1 MKRNIFLLTSMLMVT
16 MLFAACAPRVQA
28 ADIPVADAGPTT
40 SHGGPVEDYVSLVD
54 ALRAAGATVE
64 PGDTVEQAFFSV
76 TGQIIKVNG
85 ADVQAFEYKSAELME
100 ADAAQV
106 SADGGSVGTSM
117 VMWMATPHFF
127 KTGRVLVL
135 YVGDD
140 AAILDLLKSVLG
152 GQFAGR

>member
-1 MKRNIFLLTSMLMVT
+1 MKHRIFLLALLLIMAAPS
-16 MLFAACAPRVQA
+16 AACAPKSQ
-28 ADIPVADAGPTT
+28 VADVPDAGSTA

-54 ALRAAGATVE
+54 ALRMMGATVE

-85 ADVQAFEYKSAELME
+85 ADVQVFEYESAEAME

-106 SADGGSVGTSM
+106 SADGGSIGTSM
-117 VMWMATPHFF
+117 VTWIAAPHFF

-140 AAILDLLKSVLG
+140 AAVFDLLKPVLG
-152 GQFAGR
+152 EQFAGR